1 MKKNNKIFVAGHRGL
16 VGSAIVNLLKK
27 KGFNKIILKTRKQLD
42 LKKQIDVSNFFNK
55 NKPDIVIIAAAKVGG
70 IYANSKFPA
79 DFIYENLMIQNNIIH
94 SCFENRV
101 KKVVFLGSS
110 CIYPKHS
117 KQPIKE
123 DYLLNGELESTNIAY
138 AVAKI
143 SGLIMCESY
152 NKQYKDI
159 TDFRCLMPTNLYGPG
174 DNYHGLNSHVI
185 PALIKRFHNAKI
197 ANKKKIKV
205 WGNGE
210 AKREFLFSEDLAD
223 AVFFIIKLSK
233 SKYNK
238 YLSLKSNHINVG
250 SGQEYTIK
258 KLAKLI
264 SNIIGFKGQIE
275 FDKSKPN
282 GTMRKYLSNRIM
294 KKLGWKPSVK
304 LQDGIL
310 KTYEEFKKINSYY
323 ER

>member
-1 MKKNNKIFVAGHRGL
+1 MKKSNKIFIAGHRGL

-27 KGFNKIILKTRKQLD
+27 KGFKKIILKTRKQLD
-42 LKKQIDVSNFFNK
+42 LKNQIDVSNFFRK
-55 NKPDIVIIAAAKVGG
+55 NKPEIVIIAAAKVGG

-101 KKVVFLGSS
+101 KKAVFLGSS
-110 CIYPKHS
+110 CIYPKHA

-143 SGLIMCESY
+143 SGLIMCDSY
-152 NKQYKDI
+152 NKQHKNI

-197 ANKKKIKV
+197 SNKKKIKV

-210 AKREFLFSEDLAD
+210 AKREFLFSDDLAD
-223 AVFFIIKLSK
+223 AVFFITKLSK

-238 YLSLKSNHINVG
+238 YLSAKSNHINVG

-264 SNIIGFKGQIE
+264 SNIIGFKGKIE

-323 ER
+323 E

>member
-1 MKKNNKIFVAGHRGL
+1 MQKNKKIYVAGHRGL
-16 VGSAIVNLLKK
+16 VGSAIVSLLKK
-27 KGFNKIILKTRKQLD
+27 KGFNKIILKTREQLN
-42 LKKQIDVSNFFNK
+42 LKKQTEVNKFFK
-55 NKPDIVIIAAAKVGG
+55 NYKPEIVIIAAAKVGG

-79 DFIYENLMIQNNIIH
+79 SFIYENLMIQNNLIN
-94 SCFENRV
+94 CCYKNGVERV
-101 KKVVFLGSS
+101 IFLGSS
-110 CIYPKHS
+110 CIYPKYA

-143 SGLIMCESY
+143 SGLEMCDSY
-152 NKQYKDI
+152 NKQYK

-185 PALIKRFHNAKI
+185 PALIKRFHNAKS
-197 ANKKKIKV
+197 NNQKSIKV

-223 AVFFIIKLSK
+223 AVIFIMKLSK

-238 YLSLKSNHINVG
+238 HLSIKSNHINVG
-250 SGQEYTIK
+250 SGQEYSIK

-264 SNIIGFKGQIE
+264 SDIIGFKGKIE

-310 KTYEEFKKINSYY
+310 KTYEEFKRLDS
-323 ER
+323 

>member
-1 MKKNNKIFVAGHRGL
+1 MKKNSKIYVAGHRGL

-27 KGFNKIILKTRKQLD
+27 KGFSNLILKTRTQLD
-42 LKKQIDVSNFFNK
+42 LKNQTQVNNFFK
-55 NKPDIVIIAAAKVGG
+55 KYKPEIVIIAAAKVGG

-79 DFIYENLMIQNNIIH
+79 SFIYENLMIQNNLIN
-94 SCFENRV
+94 CCYKNGVERV
-101 KKVVFLGSS
+101 IFLGSS
-110 CIYPKHS
+110 CIYPKYA

-143 SGLIMCESY
+143 SGLVMCDSY
-152 NKQYKDI
+152 NKQYK

-185 PALIKRFHNAKI
+185 PALIKRFHNAKS
-197 ANKKKIKV
+197 NNQKSIKV

-223 AVFFIIKLSK
+223 AVIFIMKLSK

-238 YLSLKSNHINVG
+238 HLSIKSNHINVG
-250 SGQEYTIK
+250 SGQEYSIK

-264 SNIIGFKGQIE
+264 SDIIGFKGKIE

-310 KTYEEFKKINSYY
+310 KTYEEFKRLDS
-323 ER
+323 